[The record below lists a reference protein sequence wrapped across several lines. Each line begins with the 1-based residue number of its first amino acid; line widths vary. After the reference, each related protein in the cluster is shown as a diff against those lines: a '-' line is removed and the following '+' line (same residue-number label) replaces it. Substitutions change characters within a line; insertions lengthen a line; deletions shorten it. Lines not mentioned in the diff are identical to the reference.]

1 MIRLDPSAPPLWR
14 HDGTV
19 QFGSPARAH
28 LTHRHRWTDP
38 ALAAL
43 ESGTSRAALRAL
55 IRVHGGRDRDADDL
69 VSQLSPALVR
79 RRRTPPIALQVAD
92 DLPAAAVRAV
102 LAALPARTPRVDWAG
117 PATHPAP
124 PGSRVLLLAAHR
136 VDPRRAVDLM
146 RHDVVHL
153 PLVLDGSAA
162 TVGPVIAP
170 GATACLSCLDATR
183 RQDDP
188 SWPLVA
194 AQLLAR
200 SRPAIDMA
208 LAAEAARAARHL
220 LSGRIDPV
228 TRSLHLRVDSLQ
240 RAWRTHRPSADCRC
254 RSLEGTATVSAPI
267 VLARATS
274 SPTAFA
280 RPA

>member
-19 QFGSPARAH
+19 QFGSPAQAH
-28 LTHRHRWTDP
+28 LAHRHRWTDP

-69 VSQLSPALVR
+69 
-79 RRRTPPIALQVAD
+79 
-92 DLPAAAVRAV
+92 PAAAVRAV

-117 PATHPAP
+117 SATHPAP

-200 SRPAIDMA
+200 PRPAIDVT

>member
-1 MIRLDPSAPPLWR
+1 MLRLDPSAPPLWR
-14 HDGTV
+14 DDGTV

-28 LTHRHRWTDP
+28 LAAREPWTDA

-43 ESGTSRAALRAL
+43 EAGTSRAALRAVV
-55 IRVHGGRDRDADDL
+55 RVHGGADGDADDL
-69 VSQLSPALVR
+69 VARLSRALVR
-79 RRRTPPIALQVAD
+79 RRRTPALIVQVAD
-92 DLPAAAVRAV
+92 DLPASAVRAV

-117 PATHPAP
+117 ASTHATPTGA
-124 PGSRVLLLAAHR
+124 RVLLLAAHR
-136 VDPRRAVDLM
+136 VDPRRAVPLVRD
-146 RHDVVHL
+146 DVVHL
-153 PLVLDGSAA
+153 PLVLSGSAA

-170 GATACLSCLDATR
+170 GVTACLNCLDATR
-183 RQDDP
+183 RREDP

-200 SRPAIDMA
+200 PRTDIDVA
-208 LAAEAARAARHL
+208 LAAEAARAARQL
-220 LSGRIDPV
+220 LSGRVDPV

-254 RSLEGTATVSAPI
+254 RSLGESETATVPI
-267 VLARATS
+267 DPALGTS
-274 SPTAFA
+274 SPTACA